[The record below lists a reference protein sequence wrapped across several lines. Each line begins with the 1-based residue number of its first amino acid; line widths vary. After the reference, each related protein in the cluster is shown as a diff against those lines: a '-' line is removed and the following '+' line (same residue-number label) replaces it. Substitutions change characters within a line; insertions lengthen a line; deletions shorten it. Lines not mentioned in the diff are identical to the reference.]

1 MQIGSITIGRGGPLF
16 LLAGPCV
23 IEDDKGP
30 FAIAR
35 ELRALCASLG
45 MPYVFKASFDKANR
59 TSGSSFRGPG
69 STEGL
74 SILAAV
80 RREVGV
86 PVLTD
91 IHEPAQA
98 ELCAGSVDVVQIPAM
113 LSRQTDLLLAAGRS
127 GCAVNIKKG
136 QGMAPWD
143 IGWCIEKVRST
154 GNERVMVTERGTSF
168 GYNTLVNDMRALPE
182 MAKFGKP
189 VVFDATHSAQRPS
202 ASGGRSGGDR
212 ELAKVLAR
220 AAVAAGCDG
229 LFAETHPDPDHA
241 LSDGPNMIRLA
252 DMPALLGTLLAV
264 RAAVAA
270 DVARERAALP
280 AQTAR

>member
-1 MQIGSITIGRGGPLF
+1 MQIGNITIERGGPLF

-23 IEDDKGP
+23 IENERMP
-30 FAIAR
+30 FEIAR
-35 ELRALCASLG
+35 ELRELCAPLG
-45 MPYVFKASFDKANR
+45 VPFVFKASFDKANR
-59 TSGSSFRGPG
+59 TSGASFRGPG
-69 STEGL
+69 AEEGL
-74 SILAAV
+74 AILAEV
-80 RREVGV
+80 RRQVGV

-91 IHEPAQA
+91 IHEPAHA
-98 ELCAGSVDVVQIPAM
+98 EQCAGRVDVVQIPAM

-143 IGWCIEKVRST
+143 MGWCIDKVRST
-154 GNERVMVTERGTSF
+154 GNERVLVTERGSSF
-168 GYNTLVNDMRALPE
+168 GYNTLVNDFRALPE

-189 VVFDATHSAQRPS
+189 VVFDATHSAQKPS
-202 ASGGRSGGDR
+202 AGSGKSDGDR

-241 LSDGPNMIRLA
+241 LSDGPNMIKLA
-252 DMPALLGTLLAV
+252 DMRALLTTL
-264 RAAVAA
+264 VAI
-270 DVARERAALP
+270 RAAL
-280 AQTAR
+280 TAPV